1 MVEGFLSAC
10 LTRSSRAAIAKIRA
24 RGEHLRL
31 VYEAELAEHLR
42 FLGETQ
48 AAIARIWK
56 GKIVRLEF
64 LSRRKAVMD
73 VQRAWKR
80 AVVRRELQ
88 REIGARVVV
97 SPSFRSGPVRSGR
110 SLAR

>member
-1 MVEGFLSAC
+1 MAEAFLSAC
-10 LTRSSRAAIAKIRA
+10 LTRSSRVALAKIQA

-42 FLGETQ
+42 FLGEMQ
-48 AAIARIWK
+48 GVIAHIWK

-64 LSRRKAVMD
+64 LSRRKAVID

-80 AVVRRELQ
+80 AVVRRGLQ
-88 REIGARVVV
+88 REIDARVVV
-97 SPSFRSGPVRSGR
+97 SPPSGP
-110 SLAR
+110 LAG